1 MINLTNSPASNTQH
15 PAYKLLNQLFVLDQV
30 VGRNNYCGNFVN
42 VGLCDH
48 YPVEIDG
55 FSFTT
60 KTQDNG
66 SQWASGFRTEV
77 QVFANGEY
85 ITRY

>member
-1 MINLTNSPASNTQH
+1 MLDE
-15 PAYKLLNQLFVLDQV
+15 FRVLDQV
-30 VGRNNYCGNFVN
+30 VGRNNHGGNFVN

-66 SQWASGFRTEV
+66 SQWASGYRTEV
-77 QVFANGEY
+77 EVFVDGEY
-85 ITRY
+85 LTRY

>member
-15 PAYKLLNQLFVLDQV
+15 PAYKMLNEVSVLDQV
-30 VGRNNYCGNFVN
+30 VGRNNHCGNFVN

-48 YPVEIDG
+48 HAVVVNG

-60 KTQDNG
+60 KTRDNG
-66 SQWASGFRTEV
+66 SAWASGFRTEV
-77 QVFANGEY
+77 EVFVDGEY
-85 ITRY
+85 LTRY